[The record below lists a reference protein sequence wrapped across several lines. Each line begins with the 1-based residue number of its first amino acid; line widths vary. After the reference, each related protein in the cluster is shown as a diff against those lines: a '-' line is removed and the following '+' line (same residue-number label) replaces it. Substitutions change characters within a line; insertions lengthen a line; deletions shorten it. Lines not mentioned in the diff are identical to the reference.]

1 MGFNE
6 LNGIYNFLVTKPSNK
21 TELRI
26 VRPQT
31 ELLFFFNFSS

>member
-6 LNGIYNFLVTKPSNK
+6 LNGIYNFLVTKPNNK

-26 VRPQT
+26 MRPQT
-31 ELLFFFNFSS
+31 ELLSFF